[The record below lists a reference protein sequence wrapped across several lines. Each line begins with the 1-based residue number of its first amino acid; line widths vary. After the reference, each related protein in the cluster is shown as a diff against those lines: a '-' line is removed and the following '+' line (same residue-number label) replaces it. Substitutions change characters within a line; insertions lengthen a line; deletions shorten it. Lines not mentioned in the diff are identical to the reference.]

1 MTAQPY
7 RVFVTGGTGYVG
19 RPLIT
24 QLLERRHE
32 VQALARPGSQ
42 RKLPA
47 GCQVI
52 VGNALEGKSY
62 ASKINPADTFV
73 QLVGV
78 SHPNP
83 SKAAEFRNV
92 DLASGRSAI
101 EAAQNAG
108 VQHFVYVS
116 VAHPAPVMK
125 TYIEVRSQCE
135 AMIGQSGMNATIL
148 RPWYVLGP
156 GHRWPYLLLPM
167 YKLMELLP
175 STREGATRLGLVT
188 LEQMVRALVHA
199 VETPAQ
205 GVRVVEVPEIRA
217 GNFVFPSATLSS
229 GRRKTS

>member
-1 MTAQPY
+1 MTAQPH

-24 QLLERRHE
+24 QLLERGHE

-42 RKLPA
+42 RELPA

-52 VGNALEGKSY
+52 VGDALEGKSY

-108 VQHFVYVS
+108 VQHFVYIS

-199 VETPAQ
+199 VETPAK

-217 GNFVFPSATLSS
+217 GNFVVTSAALSS
-229 GRRKTS
+229 GRRRTS